1 MSEELDVLKEV
12 AGRLE
17 RAGIAYMITGSIAAN
32 FYTVPRMTRDIDIVV
47 ELGEPNVA
55 RFISL
60 FETDYYL
67 EAQTVEQAV
76 RAKGM
81 FNLIQHQH
89 VVKVDFVVR
98 KETPYRR
105 SEFARRKRASLEGQ
119 EVYFVAAEDLILSEA
134 RLGQGFPVGNATQ
147 RRPKSV
153 AVRQRA
159 GPTISQPLG
168 PKRWASR
175 LFTGR

>member
-1 MSEELDVLKEV
+1 MNEELDVLKEV

-47 ELGEPNVA
+47 ELRERDVA

-89 VVKVDFVVR
+89 VVKGGVVNR
-98 KETPYRR
+98 WV
-105 SEFARRKRASLEGQ
+105 KR
-119 EVYFVAAEDLILSEA
+119 
-134 RLGQGFPVGNATQ
+134 N
-147 RRPKSV
+147 
-153 AVRQRA
+153 
-159 GPTISQPLG
+159 
-168 PKRWASR
+168 
-175 LFTGR
+175 